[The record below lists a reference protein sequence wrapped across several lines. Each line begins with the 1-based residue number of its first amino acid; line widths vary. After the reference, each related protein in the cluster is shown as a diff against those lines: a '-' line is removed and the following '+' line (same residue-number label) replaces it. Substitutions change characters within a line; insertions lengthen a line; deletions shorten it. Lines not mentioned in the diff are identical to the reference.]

1 MKAMISKVFSGKN
14 KSPPTA
20 PANSAVSSELI
31 ASDIEKYYLRIIV
44 DCLRRMLIPTES
56 MEVGVKR
63 SGIGPSGLTAFA
75 GYVRLLK
82 WDPVLTPVLLQNMSV
97 IDARIRKVVRASVIL
112 EHTHFAGLW
121 FQATSS
127 TEGAPK
133 VLVGLPRELVHQ
145 PGGSTAV
152 MQGNPPEI
160 TSARPA

>member
-1 MKAMISKVFSGKN
+1 MKTIISKVFQTK
-14 KSPPTA
+14 KKPPA
-20 PANSAVSSELI
+20 PPAAVHSAVSSELT
-31 ASDIEKYYLRIIV
+31 ASDIENYYLRIII
-44 DCLRRMLIPTES
+44 DCLRRMLIPVDS

-63 SGIGPSGLTAFA
+63 SGTGPTGLTAFA

-121 FQATSS
+121 FQATTA

-133 VLVGLPRELVHQ
+133 VLEGLPRELVHS
-145 PGGSTAV
+145 PGGGPVIAL
-152 MQGNPPEI
+152 
-160 TSARPA
+160 

>member
-1 MKAMISKVFSGKN
+1 MKTIISKVFAPR
-14 KSPPTA
+14 KSRPAPPPAA
-20 PANSAVSSELI
+20 PSHLTSELT
-31 ASDIEKYYLRIIV
+31 ASDIETYYLRIIV
-44 DCLRRMLIPTES
+44 DCLRRMLIPVDS

-63 SGIGPSGLTAFA
+63 TGTDPAGLTVFA

-112 EHTHFAGLW
+112 EHTHFSGLW

-133 VLVGLPRELVHQ
+133 VLVGLPCELVHQ
-145 PGGSTAV
+145 PGGQQVSL
-152 MQGNPPEI
+152 
-160 TSARPA
+160 